1 MIKIIAGYVS
11 VSGEI
16 KTDKSEPF
24 STTPEYE
31 KELVDK
37 GFATYVNEEI
47 KKAEEPKQEGTPE
60 NNTLNEPK
68 KEEVIPTTK
77 MTFDQLKAIALSK
90 GIDEKLLVDD
100 KGKNITKAKVV
111 ELILKVADEEES
123 TEEEG
128 EELDLGNGVEGIV

>member
-47 KKAEEPKQEGTPE
+47 KKAEEPKQQGTPE
-60 NNTLNEPK
+60 NNTPNEPK

-128 EELDLGNGVEGIV
+128 EELDLGNGLEGIV

>member
-47 KKAEEPKQEGTPE
+47 KKVEEPKQQETPE

>member
-47 KKAEEPKQEGTPE
+47 KKAEEPKQQGTPE

>member
-47 KKAEEPKQEGTPE
+47 KKVEEPKQQETPE

-111 ELILKVADEEES
+111 ELILKVTDEEES